1 MGELLNLLKEQ
12 DNFTYTE
19 NGAVTHKSTGS
30 ALMDMFALGGAMR
43 TRSDED
49 VILMARKAFNEDP
62 VYAMRCL
69 FYLRDIRGGQ
79 GERRFFRTV
88 IRDIALHEPKLMEKY
103 IQLIPEYGRWDDLY
117 CFVDTELQESMLA
130 FIKGQLIND
139 LASTTPSLMAKW
151 LKSENT
157 SSRESQRLGMITRIG
172 LGLTP
177 REYRKILSKLRGR
190 IKIIETLMSQNRWGE
205 IEFDKIPSKA
215 GMVYRNAF
223 ARRDITRERYKKFAL
238 DENTKVNAGALY
250 PYEVVEK
257 ACNMVTPW
265 SNGKCSETERAII
278 NKYWDNLTDYF
289 DGSTLN
295 ALAVVDTS
303 GSMYGTPMN
312 VAISIGMYCAERAKG
327 PFANHY
333 ISFSRLA
340 RLVEVEGIDFVDKVY
355 RIYRTNVCENTN
367 IENVFDLLLNTALDN
382 NLKQEELPEN
392 IIIISDME
400 FDEAVGCGSMFN
412 LTTMKWIEIPRKTTL
427 MEDISAKWARSGYN
441 MPKLIYWNV
450 NARQNNI
457 PIKIENGISFVSGF
471 SPSIFKSIMS
481 GKTAFDLMYEVLN
494 SERYSKIN

>member
-1 MGELLNLLKEQ
+1 MDELLNLLKEQ

-117 CFVDTELQESMLA
+117 CFVNTELQESMLA

-190 IKIIETLMSQNRWGE
+190 IKIIETLMSQNRWDE

-400 FDEAVGCGSMFN
+400 FDEAVGCDSMFN
-412 LTTMKWIEIPRKTTL
+412 LTTMKWIETPRKTTL